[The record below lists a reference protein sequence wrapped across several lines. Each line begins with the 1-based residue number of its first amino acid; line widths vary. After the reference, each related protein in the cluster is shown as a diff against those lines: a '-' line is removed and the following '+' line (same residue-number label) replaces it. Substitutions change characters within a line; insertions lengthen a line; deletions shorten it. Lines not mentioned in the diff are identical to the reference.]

1 MAVELKVPSVGE
13 SITEIEIGGWLK
25 AEGETVSKDEN
36 IVALE
41 SEKATVEL
49 PAPASGTL
57 SRIVKRKGE
66 KALVG
71 EVIAYLEPAQKSKDE
86 TRLVRKAEKAP
97 PATASAPS
105 PSAPPVAA
113 SAPAPVPAAATT

>member
-1 MAVELKVPSVGE
+1 MAVELKVPPVGE
-13 SITEIEIGGWLK
+13 SITGIEIGQWLK
-25 AEGETVSKDEN
+25 AEGDSVNKDEN

-49 PAPASGTL
+49 PAPASGIL
-57 SRIVKRKGE
+57 SRIVKQKGE

-86 TRLVRKAEKAP
+86 TRVVRKAEKAP
-97 PATASAPS
+97 PAS
-105 PSAPPVAA
+105 VA
-113 SAPAPVPAAATT
+113 V